1 MKKFFIILTF
11 VILLGSGSFLLFS
24 CDFLGNN
31 EISLKMGNFQQ
42 VASFHNDGTYFDN
55 DGYFNTITIK
65 ENNTF
70 DLFAKIDGNFVEKT
84 NIFYKQNENKITA
97 NILGSEFSAQVVDEK
112 TIIVKDGDFSQ
123 VFCYQ
128 EEIDI
133 RTGSYYNVNGDRD
146 SYHINIKENNKIDI
160 AIISVDCTVDELIE
174 DVDFDIKGNI
184 LIIAFPNEYFFVK
197 IQEIKDSY
205 FYARFITQ
213 VSKEGNYYKNISS
226 QDGEFFHMADQL
238 KYGTYVGESMHRAD
252 GEINSYEY
260 AYNVATLT
268 PENISIGCYLD
279 ENDFTGYSVLENLNY
294 KPIGNIIIVCLNNI
308 DRSYIISHSSYISSG
323 IEVHKARQYISQGTY
338 IDYKYVGYGTSSYE
352 NGNYYYVNSTDISEI
367 NEYYEFSIVNN
378 TASVKVEIY
387 GKTYEVSGQLFVLGN
402 RSIVIGENGCFI
414 WYKLLS
420 SSVGKPEFNVLI
432 HFDDSG
438 EFKYHSESSRT
449 YSTSNLY
456 SLNSFYQS
464 KPASSYHGQEFVN
477 DLKIY
482 DNNTLDLKYRAFYS
496 DYNNV
501 LQEEFCEESNLSY
514 IRYGNKIY
522 ITSVLKNSTYDRKI
536 SITITDNKTVYVLVY
551 GLIND
556 YAQGFEG
563 RSYYSE
569 VEN

>member
-1 MKKFFIILTF
+1 MKKVLICFIF
-11 VILLGSGSFLLFS
+11 VILFASGGLLFLS
-24 CDFLGNN
+24 CDFLGND
-31 EISLKMGNFQQ
+31 EISLKTGSYQQ
-42 VASFHNDGTYFDN
+42 VASYSNDGVYCDN
-55 DGYFNTITIK
+55 NDYYNTIIVK
-65 ENNTF
+65 ENNKF
-70 DLFAKIDGNFVEKT
+70 DLFARISGALINQTD
-84 NIFYKQNENKITA
+84 ISYKQNENKITA
-97 NILGSEFSAQVVDEK
+97 NILGSEFFAQVVDEK
-112 TIIVKDGDFSQ
+112 TLIVKDGEFSQ

-128 EEIDI
+128 EQLDI
-133 RTGSYYNVNGDRD
+133 RTGSYYSSHGDSN
-146 SYHINIKENNKIDI
+146 SYHINIKENSKLDI
-160 AIISVDCTVDELIE
+160 AIISSDYTVDTYLENLKYEIL
-174 DVDFDIKGNI
+174 GNVVF
-184 LIIAFPNEYFFVK
+184 LEFPNEYYFLK
-197 IQEIKDSY
+197 IEEVQENY
-205 FYARFITQ
+205 FYARLITR
-213 VSKEGNYYKNISS
+213 VALNGDYYYNISN
-226 QDGEFFHMADQL
+226 GEFFNKATDL
-238 KYGTYVGESMHRAD
+238 VFGTYIGESMHKAD

-294 KPIGNIIIVCLNNI
+294 KPIGNIIIVYLNNI

-338 IDYKYVGYGTSSYE
+338 IDYKYIDYGTSSYE
-352 NGNYYYVNSTDISEI
+352 NGNYYYVNSTNLDEI
-367 NEYYEFSIVNN
+367 NEYYEFSIQTIIANI
-378 TASVKVEIY
+378 KVELY
-387 GKTYEVSGQLFVLGN
+387 RKSYEVSGQLFVLGN

-420 SSVGKPEFNVLI
+420 SSVGKPEFSVLI
-432 HFDDSG
+432 YFDSAG
-438 EFKYHSESSRT
+438 NFTNIYESST
-449 YSTSNLY
+449 IHSTSNLY

-522 ITSVLKNSTYDRKI
+522 ITSALKNSTYDRKI